1 MAGSRKTIIP
11 TALKVGKYL
20 VTSLT
25 RPIDDGRFAAIVSI
39 RSGTG
44 SMTHDLVVRF
54 APVFETHDRA
64 TSFATEQALAWIDR
78 PARATHRATSLQV

>member
-1 MAGSRKTIIP
+1 
-11 TALKVGKYL
+11 
-20 VTSLT
+20 
-25 RPIDDGRFAAIVSI
+25 
-39 RSGTG
+39 
-44 SMTHDLVVRF
+44 MTHDLVVRF